1 MLDFI
6 TKFFKREEASK
17 TLAKERLRLVLMSDR
32 VSLAPD
38 IFDEMKGE
46 MLAVIRRYLDIDER
60 ALDMHFENLERQF
73 ALLANIP
80 VLKVR
85 SAEEIRASARP
96 LVYMAGNGSNGNGS
110 SANGV
115 AVIEPDDT
123 HASSETNGVHRVQQ
137 PRRRRRRRR
146 ATPSA
151 QPLDEQAQDEQPQ
164 TEQPQTEQPQDPQ
177 PGPEPAPEIP
187 PPDIP

>member
-73 ALLANIP
+73 ALLASIP

-85 SAEEIRASARP
+85 TAEEIRAAA
-96 LVYMAGNGSNGNGS
+96 LAGANGAAMHNGTAV
-110 SANGV
+110 ANGV
-115 AVIEPDDT
+115 AHVNGAAQEP
-123 HASSETNGVHRVQQ
+123 AR

-146 ATPSA
+146 ST
-151 QPLDEQAQDEQPQ
+151 
-164 TEQPQTEQPQDPQ
+164 
-177 PGPEPAPEIP
+177 P
-187 PPDIP
+187 PPTTPDGGIDPT

>member
-6 TKFFKREEASK
+6 TRFFKREEASK

-38 IFDEMKGE
+38 IFDEMKLE

-85 SAEEIRASARP
+85 SAEEIRASARVAP
-96 LVYMAGNGSNGNGS
+96 MVVVASGAAVNGSAAKGAVTNGS
-110 SANGV
+110 ATSGHAVDPVV
-115 AVIEPDDT
+115 ADVEADVAE
-123 HASSETNGVHRVQQ
+123 HVV
-137 PRRRRRRRR
+137 
-146 ATPSA
+146 
-151 QPLDEQAQDEQPQ
+151 
-164 TEQPQTEQPQDPQ
+164 
-177 PGPEPAPEIP
+177 
-187 PPDIP
+187 

>member
-6 TKFFKREEASK
+6 TRFFKREEASK

-46 MLAVIRRYLDIDER
+46 MLAVIRRYLEIDER

-73 ALLANIP
+73 ALLASIP

-85 SAEEIRASARP
+85 SADEIKASAAIG
-96 LVYMAGNGSNGNGS
+96 VGAHVFNGASV
-110 SANGV
+110 ANGI
-115 AVIEPDDT
+115 APSSGTSAIAETPRST
-123 HASSETNGVHRVQQ
+123 AS
-137 PRRRRRRRR
+137 RRRRRRRR
-146 ATPSA
+146 PTSTNGTNGTNGTISNNGASH
-151 QPLDEQAQDEQPQ
+151 
-164 TEQPQTEQPQDPQ
+164 
-177 PGPEPAPEIP
+177 
-187 PPDIP
+187 PPDDDGSPNDPAAGPDGII

>member
-46 MLAVIRRYLDIDER
+46 MLAVIRRYLEIDER

-73 ALLANIP
+73 ALLASIP

-85 SAEEIRASARP
+85 SSEEIKARAAIG
-96 LVYMAGNGSNGNGS
+96 VGAHVFGNGFASSNG
-110 SANGV
+110 AA
-115 AVIEPDDT
+115 AVETPRST
-123 HASSETNGVHRVQQ
+123 AS
-137 PRRRRRRRR
+137 RRRRRRRR
-146 ATPSA
+146 PTTTNGTNGTSSGNGTSHSPEDGTSSS
-151 QPLDEQAQDEQPQ
+151 
-164 TEQPQTEQPQDPQ
+164 DPAA
-177 PGPEPAPEIP
+177 GPDGIL
-187 PPDIP
+187 

>member
-6 TKFFKREEASK
+6 TRFFKREEASK

-60 ALDMHFENLERQF
+60 ALDMHFENLEQQF
-73 ALLANIP
+73 ALLASIP

-85 SAEEIRASARP
+85 TAEEIRTAALAR
-96 LVYMAGNGSNGNGS
+96 AGTNGA
-110 SANGV
+110 SANG
-115 AVIEPDDT
+115 AAAANGHGANGAIEP
-123 HASSETNGVHRVQQ
+123 SSSTNGAAALGSAANGKPAG

-146 ATPSA
+146 PTAP
-151 QPLDEQAQDEQPQ
+151 PPGHK
-164 TEQPQTEQPQDPQ
+164 DPAA
-177 PGPEPAPEIP
+177 PAPEPNIDEP
-187 PPDIP
+187 GAETP

>member
-38 IFDEMKGE
+38 MFDEMKGE
-46 MLAVIRRYLDIDER
+46 MLGVIRRYLEIDER

-73 ALLANIP
+73 ALLASIP
-80 VLKVR
+80 VLKVK
-85 SAEEIRASARP
+85 SADEVALANVTARNGAAA
-96 LVYMAGNGSNGNGS
+96 VNGAAEHNGSLRT
-110 SANGV
+110 A
-115 AVIEPDDT
+115 T
-123 HASSETNGVHRVQQ
+123 

-146 ATPSA
+146 QQSPSQ
-151 QPLDEQAQDEQPQ
+151 QPPEAP
-164 TEQPQTEQPQDPQ
+164 
-177 PGPEPAPEIP
+177 PEP
-187 PPDIP
+187 

>member
-46 MLAVIRRYLDIDER
+46 MLSVIRRYLEIDER

-85 SAEEIRASARP
+85 SAEEIKAGAAIGVGAHVFNGASVA
-96 LVYMAGNGSNGNGS
+96 NGS
-110 SANGV
+110 SQ
-115 AVIEPDDT
+115 
-123 HASSETNGVHRVQQ
+123 TNGTSAVADAPRSTAS
-137 PRRRRRRRR
+137 RRRRRRRR
-146 ATPSA
+146 PTSANGTNGTISSNGTSHPPEDDASSSDPSA
-151 QPLDEQAQDEQPQ
+151 W
-164 TEQPQTEQPQDPQ
+164 
-177 PGPEPAPEIP
+177 
-187 PPDIP
+187 PDGLI